1 MENPKE
7 LIMNDYPKERIPNI
21 MSVDPEDFRLAM
33 RRWATGVTVVTT
45 QYQGVR
51 HGMTVNSFT
60 SISLTP
66 PLVLVSLERKTRT
79 HSLVEKSGV
88 FGITVLSE
96 NQQTV
101 SDCFA
106 GRCGDH
112 DDRFANL
119 STHTLLT
126 EAPFIEGGI
135 VFFDCRVVSTFAAS
149 THTLFIGEVIA
160 SQLGIDDQPLIYLD
174 RMYRRMQV

>member
-1 MENPKE
+1 MMV
-7 LIMNDYPKERIPNI
+7 LMSLYPKEWIPNT
-21 MSVDPEDFRLAM
+21 MAVDPEDFRLAM
-33 RRWATGVTVVTT
+33 RRWATGVTIVTT
-45 QYQGVR
+45 QFKGVR

-60 SISLTP
+60 SVSLTP
-66 PLVLVSLERKTRT
+66 PLVLVSLERKSRT

-96 NQQTV
+96 NQQSV

-119 STHTLLT
+119 STRTLLT
-126 EAPFIEGGI
+126 NAPFIEGGL
-135 VFFDCRVVSTFAAS
+135 VFLDCRVVSTFAAS
-149 THTLFIGEVIA
+149 THTLFIGEVVA
-160 SQLGIDDQPLIYLD
+160 SQLGKDDQPLVYLD